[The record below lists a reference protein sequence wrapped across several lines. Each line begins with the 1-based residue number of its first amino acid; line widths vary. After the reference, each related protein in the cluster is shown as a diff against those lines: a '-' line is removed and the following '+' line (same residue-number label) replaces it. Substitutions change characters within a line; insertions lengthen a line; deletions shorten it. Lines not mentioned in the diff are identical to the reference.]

1 MSLDFAKAIE
11 RELKHI
17 HVQQGISVDKAFL
30 FWFATNI
37 LEVDE
42 IAALEAIS
50 VEGANDKGIDLFY
63 VDEDNERI
71 MIAQGKY
78 SSGLSYR
85 AKEKDLDKLMTSLNW
100 LASPEAL
107 KREGKPELAQAAND
121 YLEAQKQ
128 GYGIELIYAYTGKK
142 SNNIE
147 KGILVYNQNEE
158 NIQKSRVLRH
168 YHIDLLKD
176 LWDEIQGG
184 RQRIKEEK
192 IKISGGFSEIR
203 GNFGSALTATVPCSE
218 IVRLYKNKNHGD
230 KLFDRNV
237 RLFLGAHKGSV
248 NAGIA
253 ATIKDPK
260 DRGNFW
266 AYNNGI
272 TVICDDYKQRGNT
285 VKLSNFSIVNGC
297 QTAVSLAENE
307 GVSTE
312 MFVLVR
318 FIAAAAELVDNI
330 IWNTNSQNP
339 IRSWDIASQK
349 KTQRRLKIDFEKLR
363 KPYIYLT
370 RRGDKPKGSLNEFRE
385 AGKLRKIQIDVLG
398 QFMAAFKGNPVLAYK
413 HKAFVF
419 SKHHDETF
427 PPDIRVEDALFVWI
441 CGETCKATALEL
453 IKEDSENARI
463 LKKGGALFTLAVLSE
478 IAKLH
483 NGLTYM
489 SRVSEEQIN
498 SNKAKERVK
507 KYANYAAMSYLSAVR
522 DEVEIQKDE
531 LATLIRQKEFYDK
544 VLDRVKRQYKKDS
557 LNPDWL
563 KGTLPNL

>member
-1 MSLDFAKAIE
+1 M
-11 RELKHI
+11 
-17 HVQQGISVDKAFL
+17 
-30 FWFATNI
+30 
-37 LEVDE
+37 
-42 IAALEAIS
+42 
-50 VEGANDKGIDLFY
+50 
-63 VDEDNERI
+63 
-71 MIAQGKY
+71 
-78 SSGLSYR
+78 
-85 AKEKDLDKLMTSLNW
+85 
-100 LASPEAL
+100 
-107 KREGKPELAQAAND
+107 
-121 YLEAQKQ
+121 
-128 GYGIELIYAYTGKK
+128 
-142 SNNIE
+142 
-147 KGILVYNQNEE
+147 
-158 NIQKSRVLRH
+158 
-168 YHIDLLKD
+168 KD
-176 LWDEIQGG
+176 LWHEIQGG
-184 RQRIKEEK
+184 RSRLKEER
-192 IKISGGFSEIR
+192 IKISGGFSEIK
-203 GNFGSALTATVPCSE
+203 GNFGSALATTVPCSE
-218 IVRLYKNKNHGD
+218 IVRLYKNHGD

-253 ATIKDPK
+253 ATIKDSK

-272 TVICDDYKQRGNT
+272 TVICDAYKPRGNT

-349 KTQRRLKIDFEKLR
+349 KTQRRLKTDFEKLN

-370 RRGDKPKGSLNEFRE
+370 RRGDKPKGRLNEFRE
-385 AGKLRKIQIDVLG
+385 NGKLRKIQIDVLG
-398 QFMAAFKGNPVLAYK
+398 QYLAAFKGKPVLAYK

-427 PPDIRVEDALFVWI
+427 PPDIRVEDALFVWA
-441 CGETCKATALEL
+441 CGETCKATVLEM
-453 IKEDSENARI
+453 IKEAPDNARI

-478 IAKLH
+478 IAKAR
-483 NGLTYM
+483 NGTTYM
-489 SRVSEEQIN
+489 SKITEDHAK
-498 SNKAKERVK
+498 SNKSKGRVQ
-507 KYANYAAMSYLSAVR
+507 KYAKYAAMLYLSAVR
-522 DEVEIQKDE
+522 DEEEVQKDE

-544 VLDRVKRQYKKDS
+544 VLDRVKRQYDKDS
-557 LNPDWL
+557 LNPEWL

>member
-1 MSLDFAKAIE
+1 MSSDFAKAIE

-17 HVQQGISVDKAFL
+17 QTQQGISIDKAFL

-37 LEVDE
+37 LEIDE

-63 VDEDNERI
+63 VDEDNERAF
-71 MIAQGKY
+71 IAQGKY
-78 SSGLSYR
+78 SSDLSYR
-85 AKEKDLDKLMTSLNW
+85 AKEKDLDKLMASLNW

-121 YLEAQKQ
+121 YLDAQKQ
-128 GYGIELIYAYTGKK
+128 GYGIELIYVYTGKK
-142 SNNIE
+142 TNNIE
-147 KGILVYNQNEE
+147 KGVLVYNQNEE
-158 NIQKSRVLRH
+158 NIQKSRALRH
-168 YHIDLLKD
+168 YHVDLLKD

-184 RQRIKEEK
+184 RQRIKGEK
-192 IKISGGFSEIR
+192 IKIFGGCSEIK
-203 GNFGSALTATVPCSE
+203 GNFGSALTTTVPCSE
-218 IVRLYKNKNHGD
+218 IVRLYQNHGD

-260 DRGNFW
+260 DRENFW

-272 TVICDDYKQRGNT
+272 TVICDAYKHRGNT
-285 VKLSNFSIVNGC
+285 VTLSNFSIVNGC

-307 GVSTE
+307 GVSAE

-349 KTQRRLKIDFEKLR
+349 KTQRRLKTDFEKLK

-370 RRGDKPKGSLNEFRE
+370 RRGDKPKGPLNEFRE
-385 AGKLRKIQIDVLG
+385 DGKLRKIQIDVLG
-398 QFMAAFKGNPVLAYK
+398 QYMAAFKGNPVLAYK
-413 HKAFVF
+413 HKAFIF

-427 PPDIRVEDALFVWI
+427 PPDISVEDALFVWI
-441 CGETCKATALEL
+441 CGETCKVTALEM
-453 IKEDSENARI
+453 IKENSENARI

-478 IAKLH
+478 IAKTR
-483 NGLTYM
+483 NGITYM
-489 SRVSEEQIN
+489 SKISEEQTN
-498 SNKAKERVK
+498 SNKAKGRVQ
-507 KYANYAAMSYLSAVR
+507 KYAKYAAMLYLSAVR
-522 DEVEIQKDE
+522 DEEEIQRDE

-544 VLDRVKRQYKKDS
+544 VLNRVKRLYNKDS
-557 LNPDWL
+557 LNSDWL